1 MFKSIKAVFITFS
14 QVSFHFLWQID
25 CPLFNRIKILFIRSY
40 LFLLGDDTCILC
52 FLRTIFLKP
61 ICLSMNLQEV
71 FFFFRES
78 DYLID
83 NIF

>member
-1 MFKSIKAVFITFS
+1 MYFDFKKKGGGGLKKHVETE
-14 QVSFHFLWQID
+14 
-25 CPLFNRIKILFIRSY
+25 NRIKILHC
-40 LFLLGDDTCILC
+40 GLC

-78 DYLID
+78 DNLID